1 MPGQHPSHPGQGAG
15 SRAAKW
21 CTWEGSQNLLPTLLW
36 AVLSPLCYAR
46 WNGTPTF
53 KGNGDK
59 CPWDGAQPC
68 RVWSQPQPCWLGGD
82 SSSTPRQPQMKS
94 VASAGN
100 LGPAV
105 LGAPLLTRGT
115 DPRALAGKSDVPST
129 TSLPVPKPLL
139 GQPTPARHT
148 LWCLP
153 LPTLIPCLPWG
164 AMEQLG
170 WSAPSFIFHFV
181 GWFWATAAPTTV
193 HRWKWSL
200 LHQPSLWVFSGE
212 SKANKLLW
220 GWVQCWWEW

>member
-1 MPGQHPSHPGQGAG
+1 
-15 SRAAKW
+15 
-21 CTWEGSQNLLPTLLW
+21 
-36 AVLSPLCYAR
+36 
-46 WNGTPTF
+46 
-53 KGNGDK
+53 
-59 CPWDGAQPC
+59 
-68 RVWSQPQPCWLGGD
+68 
-82 SSSTPRQPQMKS
+82 MKS

-200 LHQPSLWVFSGE
+200 LHQPSLWVFFWGKQSQQAALGLGTVLVGMVMLVQCVLRWSLFGSFEYEHPEDAAFGE
-212 SKANKLLW
+212 SHTKKLL
-220 GWVQCWWEW
+220 